1 MGEVTLFM
9 QYCTCQLQSEQ
20 KLKKILKEL
29 GSNLKMK
36 IINIFIQSNFIF
48 KKINSLFNPSKGK
61 IRKIKSPFAPFTVHP
76 LLLKCNR

>member
-1 MGEVTLFM
+1 
-9 QYCTCQLQSEQ
+9 
-20 KLKKILKEL
+20 
-29 GSNLKMK
+29 MK